1 MLSWDT
7 QIEESFCFLFL
18 NLTLVFLYFYLYPD
32 SSRLYLCIVFFPK
45 HYHFSVFA
53 KLEHCA
59 CEPLQ
64 WVTMHASWVRQSHAA
79 LSLWLWI
86 PCLETH
92 SLNCIGPMLLPYPVW
107 FHLESGA
114 QQQRNYQKPF
124 HNVNFVCILNLQL
137 GLNSPRGTGR
147 GGKKETFSF
156 THTKKSQS
164 SYIHR
169 TKPHFRY
176 LKIMCV
182 HMFV

>member
-1 MLSWDT
+1 MGHTNWRK
-7 QIEESFCFLFL
+7 FLFL
-18 NLTLVFLYFYLYPD
+18 ILKFNTCFPLLLSLPRLISIVSLY
-32 SSRLYLCIVFFPK
+32 CFFPK

-59 CEPLQ
+59 CEPLK

-156 THTKKSQS
+156 THKKKKSQS

>member
-1 MLSWDT
+1 MGYTNWRK
-7 QIEESFCFLFL
+7 FLFL
-18 NLTLVFLYFYLYPD
+18 ILKFNTCFPLLLSLPWLISGCIFVLFFL
-32 SSRLYLCIVFFPK
+32 K
-45 HYHFSVFA
+45 HYNFSVFA

-59 CEPLQ
+59 CVPLK

-92 SLNCIGPMLLPYPVW
+92 SLICIGPVLLPYPVW

-147 GGKKETFSF
+147 GEKKETFSF
-156 THTKKSQS
+156 THKKSQS
-164 SYIHR
+164 SYIHH
-169 TKPHFRY
+169 TT
-176 LKIMCV
+176 L
-182 HMFV
+182 